1 MPVSR
6 EGLVRLTLS
15 LLALFSVT
23 CTAPAPEAQTLN
35 AGPSEDLGAAAGTS
49 AALQWLHVIVDRLPQ
64 CPYGIPFERPMVIEL
79 LWDDVLVAS
88 ADSAGTSNDVESLRV
103 ALHVPQ
109 AQSGRYTLRIGQ
121 CPSLSD
127 PQAALACES
136 PEWVSERTVRLVPAG
151 IDAPVTVHPG
161 TIRTVCRDG
170 STAQYP

>member
-1 MPVSR
+1 MHGSR
-6 EGLVRLTLS
+6 EVVVRLTLS

-23 CTAPAPEAQTLN
+23 CTAPSPEAQTPN
-35 AGPSEDLGAAAGTS
+35 AGPSRESGATAGSS

-109 AQSGRYTLRIGQ
+109 AQPGRYTLRIGL

-136 PEWVSERTVRLVPAG
+136 PEWISERDVRLAPAG
-151 IDAPVTVHPG
+151 IEAPITVHPG